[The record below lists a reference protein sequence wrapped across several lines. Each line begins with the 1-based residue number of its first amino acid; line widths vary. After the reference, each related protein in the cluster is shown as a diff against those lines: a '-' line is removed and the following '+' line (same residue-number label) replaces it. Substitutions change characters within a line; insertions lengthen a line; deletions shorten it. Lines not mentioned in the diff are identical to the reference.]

1 MEQFSVSTLKLFSSN
16 FSHKLAKIRHKH
28 QGRRPLSIGKNIFL
42 VYCLGNDVFLFYK
55 VTLKKEWQ
63 GDVIRINLAELYLW
77 LNIILSTV
85 LCLDAQS
92 CPCLCGPVDCSLP
105 GSSAHGILQA
115 RILEWGA
122 LSYSRGSSWP
132 RDRVCISCVFCIGR
146 QILYH

>member
-63 GDVIRINLAELYLW
+63 GDVIRINLAGLYLW

-122 LSYSRGSSWP
+122 LSYSRGSS
-132 RDRVCISCVFCIGR
+132 
-146 QILYH
+146 